1 MIGEKPDKVPLY
13 SQNKKTGRVSPVLKN
28 QTNFDQMK

>member
-13 SQNKKTGRVSPVLKN
+13 SQNKKTGLESPVLKKQVN
-28 QTNFDQMK
+28 GD